1 MVERNLNVAL
11 NEEIAPSVQ
20 AVNVI
25 SGAKHKVIAQYY
37 NNGSASHQY
46 DLNTNIACNRY
57 KLVSLVC
64 YATEEDFGGA
74 TVTVTAYKGVP
85 MNGVNTDF
93 AVATESLVVP
103 AVTAGTFE
111 KVTSSIGEA
120 DDTDSMRFSGTIEV
134 AAGGKVTLEAVYRN
148 ANDNAIETIQG
159 AVAEIA
165 DNTSIQQPYRLLE
178 VDSDGVLRNNTTT
191 KKKIDISG
199 ATTMQAMVLAF
210 AFADDNEIE
219 GAIDL
224 SSIISLPNERTL
236 FRAFQNTKIT
246 SVDLSSLEYVGNTST
261 MQFCFSGCT
270 ALKYLD
276 FPELVSVSGTSVMGQ
291 LASKSGVEVVRFPKL
306 ATISGG
312 NALLQVFLSCTSLTD
327 VYFNALKTTSFG
339 STTNQFTNMFSGDT
353 DVKLHFPSN
362 LTATIAGLDT
372 YPNFGGTNTQVLF
385 DLPAT
390 E

>member
-37 NNGSASHQY
+37 NNSSASY
-46 DLNTNIACNRY
+46 PYNLNTSIACNRY

-85 MNGVNTDF
+85 INGVNTDF

-111 KVTSSIGEA
+111 KVNSSIGEA

-148 ANDNAIETIQG
+148 VNDNAIETIQG

-165 DNTSIQQPYRLLE
+165 DNTKNS
-178 VDSDGVLRNNTTT
+178 T
-191 KKKIDISG
+191 
-199 ATTMQAMVLAF
+199 A
-210 AFADDNEIE
+210 EIV
-219 GAIDL
+219 
-224 SSIISLPNERTL
+224 IIT
-236 FRAFQNTKIT
+236 
-246 SVDLSSLEYVGNTST
+246 
-261 MQFCFSGCT
+261 
-270 ALKYLD
+270 
-276 FPELVSVSGTSVMGQ
+276 
-291 LASKSGVEVVRFPKL
+291 
-306 ATISGG
+306 
-312 NALLQVFLSCTSLTD
+312 
-327 VYFNALKTTSFG
+327 
-339 STTNQFTNMFSGDT
+339 DT
-353 DVKLHFPSN
+353 DVEITLENNVIFN
-362 LTATIAGLDT
+362 CGGLTDLEI
-372 YPNFGGTNTQVLF
+372 V
-385 DLPAT
+385 LPASTTADFTCQVNFTSGST
-390 E
+390 ETSLVAPNTIVWLGDDIESDVFVPAASKRYSVMFYYDGVNFRGIVQGV